1 MFGSFSLLLTTD
13 SRSLHFKCPRIF
25 MVSYHQLTQVNLG
38 IMSVSKPISK
48 NETEFA
54 TIVVVLPSN
63 FSGGNVHFCS
73 HGSRQSYPTQS
84 RVDCAMSSI
93 FWYDGLDCSFQ
104 PIISGRRLA
113 LAYRLVYTGQ
123 GSPPSLREMRG
134 KTNKLALVLSKWTRM
149 RAIDVVDLPATVA
162 YPLQHDYP
170 IGKQLF
176 LRGQDSHR
184 LRHLRTHCAD
194 FGIEVVVGVIK
205 RRLANE
211 TVKQDNADADSM
223 AEDPPKPENP
233 QPLAVISPISN
244 IDGGPVTT
252 SYLNVLHLHAPDILC
267 FDSQSSSSWVL
278 ALYHQQCTDWIKI
291 KNALHDDKLAF
302 EAYFNFLGQSLAR
315 DLTNQPPHIV
325 KLEEHARE
333 YMHKSLPRTSPFDL
347 SLQSVL
353 ASLAILRNDYDS
365 WNSATVAA
373 GHDAPLLQILRNVRW
388 LDAWNYFSLEK
399 TSET

>member
-1 MFGSFSLLLTTD
+1 
-13 SRSLHFKCPRIF
+13 
-25 MVSYHQLTQVNLG
+25 MVSYLPLTQVNLT

-48 NETEFA
+48 SETEFA
-54 TIVVVLPSN
+54 TIVIVLPSK

-84 RVDCAMSSI
+84 RAECTMLSI

-170 IGKQLF
+170 MGRQLF

-184 LRHLRTHCAD
+184 LRHLRTHCSD

-205 RRLANE
+205 RRIANE
-211 TVKQDNADADSM
+211 TVRQDNTEADSM
-223 AEDPPKPENP
+223 VEDPPKPENP
-233 QPLAVISPISN
+233 QPLAVICSITN
-244 IDGGPVTT
+244 IDGAPLAT
-252 SYLNVLHLHAPDILC
+252 SHLNVLHLHAPDILC
-267 FDSQSSSSWVL
+267 FDSLSSSSWVL

-291 KNALHDDKLAF
+291 KNALHDKKLAF
-302 EAYFNFLGQSLAR
+302 EAYLNFLRQSLAR

-365 WNSATVAA
+365 WNNATVAA

-388 LDAWNYFSLEK
+388 LDAWNTFSLEK
-399 TSET
+399 TLET

>member
-1 MFGSFSLLLTTD
+1 
-13 SRSLHFKCPRIF
+13 
-25 MVSYHQLTQVNLG
+25 MVSYHQLTQANLST
-38 IMSVSKPISK
+38 MSVSKPISK
-48 NETEFA
+48 SETEFA
-54 TIVVVLPSN
+54 TIVIVLPSN

-73 HGSRQSYPTQS
+73 HGFRQSYPTQS
-84 RVDCAMSSI
+84 RAECTISSI

-104 PIISGRRLA
+104 PIISGRRFA

-123 GSPPSLREMRG
+123 GSPPSLHEMRG

-170 IGKQLF
+170 MGKQLF
-176 LRGQDSHR
+176 LRGQDIHR

-194 FGIEVVVGVIK
+194 FGIEVVVGIIK
-205 RRLANE
+205 RRIANE
-211 TVKQDNADADSM
+211 TVKQDNIDAASDSM
-223 AEDPPKPENP
+223 VEDPPKPENP
-233 QPLAVISPISN
+233 QPLAVISSITN
-244 IDGGPVTT
+244 IDGGPLAT
-252 SYLNVLHLHAPDILC
+252 SHLNVLHLHAPDILC
-267 FDSQSSSSWVL
+267 FDLHSSSSWVL

-291 KNALHDDKLAF
+291 KNALHDNKLAF
-302 EAYFNFLGQSLAR
+302 EAYLNFLRQSLAR

-333 YMHKSLPRTSPFDL
+333 YMHKALPRTSPFDL

-388 LDAWNYFSLEK
+388 LDAWNAFSLEK